1 MILGP
6 LLIGQGANDVRV
18 RAAESERI
26 VAATQRHGIP
36 VTYIRR
42 RHQSLLG
49 AAPWRAPASIDP
61 QTVKSDPR
69 VIAAYLGSLEVG
81 QRPLY
86 KRRETQSS
94 RSGSVRL
101 AMSLSGS
108 DPVRSLLA
116 APIRF

>member
-1 MILGP
+1 MIPGA

-18 RAAESERI
+18 EAAESEQI

-42 RHQSLLG
+42 RYRSLLG

-61 QTVKSDPR
+61 QTVKNDPR
-69 VIAAYLGSLEVG
+69 VIAAHLGGIEEGEVG

-86 KRRETQSS
+86 KRRGTQSARKRTREAHDES
-94 RSGSVRL
+94 
-101 AMSLSGS
+101 
-108 DPVRSLLA
+108 
-116 APIRF
+116 FWF